1 MAPAAELVESLNGVS
16 LTDKPPA
23 NVLYHKNPIPQD
35 SFEESV
41 YKLIPV
47 EEKIPEKQKMYK
59 SKYADQARTDLKKN
73 KKEAASMGK
82 QKVQANEPEQFLR
95 KGNGLSRLK
104 PGEESDGSSG
114 GEDKIVLRL

>member
-1 MAPAAELVESLNGVS
+1 MPASRQAVMMAPAAELVESMNSVS
-16 LTDKPPA
+16 LSSDKPQPS
-23 NVLYHKNPIPQD
+23 NILFHKNPIPQN

-82 QKVQANEPEQFLR
+82 QIVQANEPEKFLR
-95 KGNGLSRLK
+95 KGNGLSRLI
-104 PGEESDGSSG
+104 PGE
-114 GEDKIVLRL
+114 